1 MDIDVDPYDE
11 RDKTDEA
18 TGGEDE
24 TIPLIPMGGGDS
36 QIDPSGEQE
45 TSFGGGATWEPEHET
60 SFGGPEAPLSGGEIL
75 HKEYLVGEL
84 YELIGNKIH
93 QRLEPNLRLF
103 KLDKDGIL
111 YYRGKPLMNKNGE
124 LKRIGVIADT
134 LGIGGLKD
142 MGYNITKTNLKP
154 RFLLDLLEKQT
165 KLPSSSEIDKASDI
179 ELQELTERP
188 ITAIKDFLQEIS
200 SDRGTQTGEDD
211 PEMPTMRELV
221 GLDKELRSI
230 RGSLKVEAAKKVE
243 LEEKIKHENRKL
255 LFTEHHS
262 EYEGG
267 IRKDIERRL
276 GKLNDDL
283 KVREESID
291 LLKGRLK
298 NQITSFRETIAKVL
312 DKDATLGERIR
323 TLFREQGITIF
334 SILTAIGMAIGFLV
348 EALVPGST
356 ATTIKNSH
364 GGNDDTP
371 GSAKEWIRN
380 KLKALASLLGKL
392 ASKAGAALPGIIGSV
407 VAWLLNRAKEVVG
420 WISKNLWS
428 LVLLCVWMVYDY
440 MKKPQSVS
448 KKK

>member
-1 MDIDVDPYDE
+1 MTDIDPFE
-11 RDKTDEA
+11 EHESRTDEQ
-18 TGGEDE
+18 TDE
-24 TIPLIPMGGGDS
+24 NIPMESFTPGGS
-36 QIDPSGEQE
+36 
-45 TSFGGGATWEPEHET
+45 TWEPEREHET

-111 YYRGKPLMNKNGE
+111 YYRGKPLMNRNGE
-124 LKRIGVIADT
+124 LKTIGVIADT
-134 LGIGGLKD
+134 LGIGGLRE

-165 KLPSSSEIDKASDI
+165 KLPSSSEINRASDI

-188 ITAIKDFLQEIS
+188 VTAIKDFIQEIS

-243 LEEKIKHENRKL
+243 LEQHIGREKTKL
-255 LFTEHHS
+255 S
-262 EYEGG
+262 QIANNPEYDDG
-267 IRKDIERRL
+267 IRDDIRNRIER
-276 GKLNDDL
+276 LNDEL
-283 KVREESID
+283 KARQESID

-334 SILTAIGMAIGFLV
+334 SILTAIGMAIGVLV
-348 EALVPGST
+348 EALIPGST
-356 ATTIKNSH
+356 ATTVKDSH
-364 GGNDDTP
+364 GGEDTP

-380 KLKALASLLGKL
+380 LSLKL
-392 ASKAGAALPGIIGSV
+392 
-407 VAWLLNRAKEVVG
+407 
-420 WISKNLWS
+420 
-428 LVLLCVWMVYDY
+428 
-440 MKKPQSVS
+440 
-448 KKK
+448 